1 MDNSEI
7 KIKTLIEKLI
17 DSVYKTSELKT
28 KKPEVELVQNI
39 LNGKPT
45 DDRPYFDV
53 YIKTFT
59 STENNFEFYIFK
71 RKLEKRI
78 SIVFGRRIT
87 LRLFFDSI
95 IPKNFH
101 VLKDKANQYK
111 EELQEKVNEYVNRQS
126 IIGNDISINIDDV
139 KVINTNWVGGNRM
152 SFNVFATCENKSN
165 KEEILRVDN
174 PIIQRDLNTICTELL
189 GHEYNDGVISG
200 YSLEVEFV
208 KNESSEINESK
219 KDDIK
224 DFIKKNTD
232 KIKDAFKEEL
242 KNSSD
247 DAKTAFKHLITKKKE
262 LTKEEREEISKELK
276 QVFKRTAKRLGM
288 ASLFILPGGTILVIL
303 LNLFTK
309 KKEVPYDE
317 TISEG
322 KKVRLFTESIDNHE
336 LKWHRDREDRLVE
349 VIEGEGWQL
358 QFDDELPFNLEKG
371 MSLIIPEGV
380 YHRVIKG
387 SGNLKV
393 SITVLD

>member
-1 MDNSEI
+1 MEKNVKFLFE
-7 KIKTLIEKLI
+7 KILEKTVKNYNQYNDSRVKIESTPTIELINKVKTHNGSKYEVYVKIPELKVFADFTHIFHKAWKTMGLHKTLE
-17 DSVYKTSELKT
+17 T
-28 KKPEVELVQNI
+28 N
-39 LNGKPT
+39 
-45 DDRPYFDV
+45 
-53 YIKTFT
+53 
-59 STENNFEFYIFK
+59 
-71 RKLEKRI
+71 
-78 SIVFGRRIT
+78 
-87 LRLFFDSI
+87 LFINTI
-95 IPKNFH
+95 IPKNFDT
-101 VLKDKANQYK
+101 LKYKANQYK
-111 EELQEKVNEYVNRQS
+111 QELQEEVDKYVKRQRVVGNE
-126 IIGNDISINIDDV
+126 ISINIDDV
-139 KVINTNWVGGNRM
+139 EVINLNWVGGYRM
-152 SFNVFATCENKSN
+152 GFSVYATCINNGN

-174 PIIQRDLNTICTELL
+174 PIIEKELNYLCTELL
-189 GHEYNDGVISG
+189 GHEYRDGIIQG
-200 YSLEVEFV
+200 YGLTVEFV
-208 KNESSEINESK
+208 KNEPSEINESK
-219 KDDIK
+219 MDEVK
-224 DFIKKNTD
+224 DFVKKNTD
-232 KIKDAFKEEL
+232 KIKNTFKEEL
-242 KNSSD
+242 KNSNE
-247 DAKTAFKHLITKKKE
+247 DAKTAFKHLITKKKD

-336 LKWHRDREDRLVE
+336 LKWHRDRENRLVE

-358 QFDDELPFNLEKG
+358 QFDDELPINLEKG

>member
-78 SIVFGRRIT
+78 STVLGRRIT
-87 LRLFFDSI
+87 LRLFFNSI

-152 SFNVFATCENKSN
+152 SFNVFATCKNKSN
-165 KEEILRVDN
+165 REEILRVDN
-174 PIIQRDLNTICTELL
+174 PIIQRDLNRICTELL
-189 GHEYNDGVISG
+189 GHEYQDGVISG
-200 YSLEVEFV
+200 YSLEVDFV

-232 KIKDAFKEEL
+232 KIKDAFNEEL
-242 KNSSD
+242 KKSSD

-276 QVFKRTAKRLGM
+276 QVFKRMAKRLGM
-288 ASLFILPGGTILVIL
+288 VSLFILPGGTILVIL

-309 KKEVPYDE
+309 KKDVPYDE
-317 TISEG
+317 TINEG
-322 KKVRLFTESIDNHE
+322 KKVRVFTESIDNHE
-336 LKWHRDREDRLVE
+336 LKWHRDRENRLVE

-358 QFDDELPFNLEKG
+358 QFDDELPINLEKG
-371 MSLIIPEGV
+371 MGLIIPEGV

>member
-1 MDNSEI
+1 MNDSEI

-17 DSVYKTSELKT
+17 DSVYKTSALKT

-87 LRLFFDSI
+87 LRLFFDTI

-139 KVINTNWVGGNRM
+139 KVINTNWTGGNRM
-152 SFNVFATCENKSN
+152 SFIVFATCKNKSN
-165 KEEILRVDN
+165 REEILRVDN
-174 PIIQRDLNTICTELL
+174 PIIQRDLNRICTELL
-189 GHEYNDGVISG
+189 GHEYQDGVISG
-200 YSLEVEFV
+200 YSLEVDFV
-208 KNESSEINESK
+208 KNEV
-219 KDDIK
+219 
-224 DFIKKNTD
+224 
-232 KIKDAFKEEL
+232 KE
-242 KNSSD
+242 ND
-247 DAKTAFKHLITKKKE
+247 
-262 LTKEEREEISKELK
+262 
-276 QVFKRTAKRLGM
+276 
-288 ASLFILPGGTILVIL
+288 
-303 LNLFTK
+303 
-309 KKEVPYDE
+309 VPYDE
-317 TISEG
+317 TITEG
-322 KKVRLFTESIDNHE
+322 KKVRLFTESVDDNE

-349 VIEGEGWQL
+349 VIEGNGWKL
-358 QFDDELPFNLEKG
+358 QFDNELPIKLEKG
-371 MSLIIPEGV
+371 MGLIIPEGV

>member
-1 MDNSEI
+1 MEE
-7 KIKTLIEKLI
+7 KIKFLFDKILEKTVKNYNQYNDSRVKIESNPTIDLINKVRTHNGSKYE
-17 DSVYKTSELKT
+17 VYVKIPELK
-28 KKPEVELVQNI
+28 VFA
-39 LNGKPT
+39 
-45 DDRPYFDV
+45 D
-53 YIKTFT
+53 FT
-59 STENNFEFYIFK
+59 YIFHK
-71 RKLEKRI
+71 VWKIMGLHK
-78 SIVFGRRIT
+78 T
-87 LRLFFDSI
+87 LDTNLFINTI
-95 IPKNFH
+95 IPKNFDT
-101 VLKDKANQYK
+101 LKYKANQYK
-111 EELQEKVNEYVNRQS
+111 KELQEEVDKYVKRQRVVGNE
-126 IIGNDISINIDDV
+126 ISINIDDV
-139 KVINTNWVGGNRM
+139 EVINNNWVGGYRM
-152 SFNVFATCENKSN
+152 SFSVFATCENKSS

-174 PIIQRDLNTICTELL
+174 PIIEKELNFICTELL
-189 GHEYNDGVISG
+189 GHEYRDGVIQG
-200 YSLEVEFV
+200 YGLSVDFV
-208 KNESSEINESK
+208 KNEPSEINESK

-232 KIKDAFKEEL
+232 KIKDAFNEEL
-242 KNSSD
+242 KKSSD
-247 DAKTAFKHLITKKKE
+247 DAKIAFKHLITKKKE

-317 TISEG
+317 TINEG
-322 KKVRLFTESIDNHE
+322 KKVRVFTESIDNHE

-349 VIEGEGWQL
+349 VIEGEGWEL
-358 QFDDELPFNLEKG
+358 QFDDELPIKLEKG

>member
-1 MDNSEI
+1 MEEKTKFLFDKILEKTVKNYNQYNDSRVKIESNPTI
-7 KIKTLIEKLI
+7 DLINKIKTHRGSKYE
-17 DSVYKTSELKT
+17 VYVKIPELKIFADFT
-28 KKPEVELVQNI
+28 HIFHKVW
-39 LNGKPT
+39 
-45 DDRPYFDV
+45 
-53 YIKTFT
+53 KTMGLHKT
-59 STENNFEFYIFK
+59 
-71 RKLEKRI
+71 LE
-78 SIVFGRRIT
+78 T
-87 LRLFFDSI
+87 NLFINTI
-95 IPKNFH
+95 IPKNFDT
-101 VLKDKANQYK
+101 LKYKANQYK
-111 EELQEKVNEYVNRQS
+111 QELQEEVDKYVKRQRIVGNE
-126 IIGNDISINIDDV
+126 ISINIDDV
-139 KVINTNWVGGNRM
+139 EVINNNWVGGYRM
-152 SFNVFATCENKSN
+152 SFSVYATCINNGN

-174 PIIQRDLNTICTELL
+174 PIIEKELNYICTELL
-189 GHEYNDGVISG
+189 GHEYRDGIIQG
-200 YSLEVEFV
+200 YGLTVDFV
-208 KNESSEINESK
+208 KNEPSEINESK
-219 KDDIK
+219 MDEVK
-224 DFIKKNTD
+224 DFVKKNTD
-232 KIKDAFKEEL
+232 KIKTTFKEEL
-242 KNSSD
+242 KNSNE
-247 DAKTAFKHLITKKKE
+247 DAKTAFKHLITKKKD

>member
-1 MDNSEI
+1 MEE
-7 KIKTLIEKLI
+7 KIKFLFEKILERTVKKYNEFNDSHVTIESTPTVDLINKVRTHNGSKYEI
-17 DSVYKTSELKT
+17 YITVPELKVT
-28 KKPEVELVQNI
+28 ERFKQVFYRVCQI
-39 LNGKPT
+39 MRLNKSL
-45 DDRPYFDV
+45 DW
-53 YIKTFT
+53 
-59 STENNFEFYIFK
+59 
-71 RKLEKRI
+71 
-78 SIVFGRRIT
+78 T
-87 LRLFFDSI
+87 LFINTI
-95 IPKNFH
+95 IPRNFNA
-101 VLKDKANQYK
+101 LKDMANQFK
-111 EELQEKVNEYVNRQS
+111 KELQEKVDKYVNRQS
-126 IIGNDISINIDDV
+126 VVGNDISINIDDV
-139 KVINTNWVGGNRM
+139 EVINNNWVGGYRM
-152 SFNVFATCENKSN
+152 SFSVFATCENKSS

-174 PIIQRDLNTICTELL
+174 PIIQRELNEICTELVQ
-189 GHEYNDGVISG
+189 HEYNNGVISG
-200 YSLEVEFV
+200 YSLDVDFV
-208 KNESSEINESK
+208 KNEPSEINESK
-219 KDDIK
+219 MADIK

-232 KIKDAFKEEL
+232 KIKDTFKEEL

-247 DAKTAFKHLITKKKE
+247 DAKTAFKHLITKKKD

-288 ASLFILPGGTILVIL
+288 TSLFILPGGSILVIL

-322 KKVRLFTESIDNHE
+322 KKVRLFTESVDDNE
-336 LKWHRDREDRLVE
+336 LKWHRDRESRLVE

-358 QFDDELPFNLEKG
+358 QFDDELPINLEKG

>member
-1 MDNSEI
+1 MEE
-7 KIKTLIEKLI
+7 KIKFLFDKILERTVKNYNQYNDSRVKIESTPTIDLVNKVKTHRGSKYEVYVKIPELNVFADFTHIFHKVWKTMGLHKTLE
-17 DSVYKTSELKT
+17 T
-28 KKPEVELVQNI
+28 N
-39 LNGKPT
+39 
-45 DDRPYFDV
+45 
-53 YIKTFT
+53 
-59 STENNFEFYIFK
+59 
-71 RKLEKRI
+71 
-78 SIVFGRRIT
+78 
-87 LRLFFDSI
+87 LFINTI
-95 IPKNFH
+95 IPKNFDT
-101 VLKDKANQYK
+101 LKYKANQYK
-111 EELQEKVNEYVNRQS
+111 QELQEEVDKYVKRQRVVGNE
-126 IIGNDISINIDDV
+126 ISINIDDV
-139 KVINTNWVGGNRM
+139 EVINNNWVGGYRM
-152 SFNVFATCENKSN
+152 SFSVYATCINNGN

-174 PIIQRDLNTICTELL
+174 PIIEKELNYICTELL
-189 GHEYNDGVISG
+189 GHEYRDGIIQG
-200 YSLEVEFV
+200 YGLTVDFV
-208 KNESSEINESK
+208 KNEPSEINESK
-219 KDDIK
+219 MDEVK
-224 DFIKKNTD
+224 DFVKKNTD
-232 KIKDAFKEEL
+232 KIKTTFKEEL
-242 KNSSD
+242 KNSNE
-247 DAKTAFKHLITKKKE
+247 DAKTAFKHLITKKKD

-371 MSLIIPEGV
+371 MSVIIPEGV

>member
-1 MDNSEI
+1 MEEKTKFLFDKILEKTVKNYNQYNDSRVKIESNPTI
-7 KIKTLIEKLI
+7 DLINKIKTHRGSKYE
-17 DSVYKTSELKT
+17 VYVKIPELKVFADFT
-28 KKPEVELVQNI
+28 HIFHKVW
-39 LNGKPT
+39 
-45 DDRPYFDV
+45 
-53 YIKTFT
+53 KTMGLHKT
-59 STENNFEFYIFK
+59 
-71 RKLEKRI
+71 LE
-78 SIVFGRRIT
+78 T
-87 LRLFFDSI
+87 NLFINTI
-95 IPKNFH
+95 IPKNFDA
-101 VLKDKANQYK
+101 LKYKANQYK
-111 EELQEKVNEYVNRQS
+111 KELQEEVDKYVKRQRVVGNE
-126 IIGNDISINIDDV
+126 ISINIDDV
-139 KVINTNWVGGNRM
+139 EVINNNWVGGYRM
-152 SFNVFATCENKSN
+152 SFSVYATCINNGN

-174 PIIQRDLNTICTELL
+174 PIIEKELNYICTELL
-189 GHEYNDGVISG
+189 GHEYRDGIIQG
-200 YSLEVEFV
+200 YGLTVDFV
-208 KNESSEINESK
+208 KNEPSEINESK
-219 KDDIK
+219 MDEVK
-224 DFIKKNTD
+224 DFVKKNTD
-232 KIKDAFKEEL
+232 KIKTTFKEEL
-242 KNSSD
+242 KNSNE
-247 DAKTAFKHLITKKKE
+247 DAKTAFKHLITKKKD

>member
-1 MDNSEI
+1 MEE
-7 KIKTLIEKLI
+7 KIKFLFDKILEKTVKNYNQYNDSRVKIESTPTI
-17 DSVYKTSELKT
+17 DLVNKVKTHRGSKYEVYVKIPELKVFADFT
-28 KKPEVELVQNI
+28 HIFHKVW
-39 LNGKPT
+39 
-45 DDRPYFDV
+45 
-53 YIKTFT
+53 KTMGLHKT
-59 STENNFEFYIFK
+59 
-71 RKLEKRI
+71 LE
-78 SIVFGRRIT
+78 T
-87 LRLFFDSI
+87 NLFINTI
-95 IPKNFH
+95 IPRNFDA
-101 VLKDKANQYK
+101 LKYKANQYK
-111 EELQEKVNEYVNRQS
+111 QELQEEVDKYVKRQRVVGNE
-126 IIGNDISINIDDV
+126 ISINIDDV
-139 KVINTNWVGGNRM
+139 EVINNNWVGGYRM
-152 SFNVFATCENKSN
+152 SFSVYATCINN
-165 KEEILRVDN
+165 GNQEEILRVDN
-174 PIIQRDLNTICTELL
+174 PIIERELNYICTELL
-189 GHEYNDGVISG
+189 GHEYQDGIIQG
-200 YSLEVEFV
+200 YGLTVDFV
-208 KNESSEINESK
+208 KNEPSEINEGK
-219 KDDIK
+219 MDDIK

-247 DAKTAFKHLITKKKE
+247 DAKTAFKHLITKKKD
-262 LTKEEREEISKELK
+262 LTKDEREEISKELK

-371 MSLIIPEGV
+371 MSVIIPEGV

>member
-1 MDNSEI
+1 MEE
-7 KIKTLIEKLI
+7 KIKFLFDKILEKTVKNYNQYNDSRVKIESNPTIDLINKVRTHDGSKYEIYLKI
-17 DSVYKTSELKT
+17 PELK
-28 KKPEVELVQNI
+28 
-39 LNGKPT
+39 
-45 DDRPYFDV
+45 V
-53 YIKTFT
+53 YGDF
-59 STENNFEFYIFK
+59 NYIF
-71 RKLEKRI
+71 RKVFRTMGLHKSLESNLYI
-78 SIVFGRRIT
+78 NT
-87 LRLFFDSI
+87 I
-95 IPKNFH
+95 IPRNFNA
-101 VLKDKANQYK
+101 LKDMANQFK
-111 EELQEKVNEYVNRQS
+111 KELQEKVDKYVNRQS
-126 IIGNDISINIDDV
+126 VVGNDISVNIDDV
-139 KVINTNWVGGNRM
+139 EVINNNWVGGYRM
-152 SFNVFATCENKSN
+152 SFSVFATCENKSS

-174 PIIQRDLNTICTELL
+174 PIIQRELNEICTELVQ
-189 GHEYNDGVISG
+189 HEYNNGVIAG
-200 YSLEVEFV
+200 YSLDVNFV
-208 KNESSEINESK
+208 KNEPSEINESK
-219 KDDIK
+219 MDDIK

-232 KIKDAFKEEL
+232 KIKDTFKEEL

-371 MSLIIPEGV
+371 MSVIIPEGV

>member
-1 MDNSEI
+1 MEEKTKFLFDKILEKTVKNYNQYNDSRVKIESNPTI
-7 KIKTLIEKLI
+7 DLINKIKTHRGSKYE
-17 DSVYKTSELKT
+17 VYVKIPELK
-28 KKPEVELVQNI
+28 VFS
-39 LNGKPT
+39 
-45 DDRPYFDV
+45 D
-53 YIKTFT
+53 FT
-59 STENNFEFYIFK
+59 YIFHK
-71 RKLEKRI
+71 VWKTMGLHKTLE
-78 SIVFGRRIT
+78 T
-87 LRLFFDSI
+87 NLFINTI
-95 IPKNFH
+95 IPKNFDT
-101 VLKDKANQYK
+101 LKYKANQYK
-111 EELQEKVNEYVNRQS
+111 QELQEEVDKYVKRQRVVGNE
-126 IIGNDISINIDDV
+126 ISINIDDV
-139 KVINTNWVGGNRM
+139 EVINNNWVGGYRM
-152 SFNVFATCENKSN
+152 SFSVYATCINNGN

-174 PIIQRDLNTICTELL
+174 PIIEKELNYICTELL
-189 GHEYNDGVISG
+189 GHEYRDGIIQG
-200 YSLEVEFV
+200 YGLTVDFV
-208 KNESSEINESK
+208 KNEPSEINESK
-219 KDDIK
+219 MDEVK
-224 DFIKKNTD
+224 DFVKKNTD
-232 KIKDAFKEEL
+232 KIKTTFKEEL
-242 KNSSD
+242 KNSNE
-247 DAKTAFKHLITKKKE
+247 DAKTAFKHLITKKKD

>member
-1 MDNSEI
+1 MEEKTKFLFD
-7 KIKTLIEKLI
+7 KILEKTVKNYNQYNDSRVKIESTPTI
-17 DSVYKTSELKT
+17 DLVNKVKTHRGSKYEVYVKIPELKVFADFT
-28 KKPEVELVQNI
+28 HIFHKVW
-39 LNGKPT
+39 
-45 DDRPYFDV
+45 
-53 YIKTFT
+53 KTM
-59 STENNFEFYIFK
+59 
-71 RKLEKRI
+71 
-78 SIVFGRRIT
+78 G
-87 LRLFFDSI
+87 LRNKIETNLFINTI
-95 IPKNFH
+95 IPKNFDT
-101 VLKDKANQYK
+101 LKYKANQYK
-111 EELQEKVNEYVNRQS
+111 QELQEEVDKYVKRQRVVGNE
-126 IIGNDISINIDDV
+126 ISINIDDV
-139 KVINTNWVGGNRM
+139 EVINNNWVGGYRM
-152 SFNVFATCENKSN
+152 SFSVYATCINNGN

-174 PIIQRDLNTICTELL
+174 PIIEKELNYICTELL
-189 GHEYNDGVISG
+189 GHEYRDGIIQG
-200 YSLEVEFV
+200 YGLTVDFV
-208 KNESSEINESK
+208 KNEPSEINESK
-219 KDDIK
+219 MDEVK
-224 DFIKKNTD
+224 DFVKKNTD
-232 KIKDAFKEEL
+232 KIKTTFKEEL
-242 KNSSD
+242 KNSNE
-247 DAKTAFKHLITKKKE
+247 DAKTAFKHLITKKKD